1 MIESVKLEG
10 EEVEVAVVMWGEG
23 DFLAS
28 MRVPKEMKLLS
39 SV

>member
-10 EEVEVAVVMWGEG
+10 EEVEVAVVMLGEG